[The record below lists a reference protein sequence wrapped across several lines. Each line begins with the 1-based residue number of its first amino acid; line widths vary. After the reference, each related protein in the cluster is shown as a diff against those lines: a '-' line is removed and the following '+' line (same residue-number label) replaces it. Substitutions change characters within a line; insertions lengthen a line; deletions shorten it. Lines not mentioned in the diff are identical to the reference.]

1 MKNKP
6 ERNTTKQKFHSHSLK
21 GLVNVS
27 VSVGITAAL
36 LICISYVSAQKNPV
50 DVQATDFVL
59 DVVAL
64 YLNVEETDEAL
75 EVLERLRATFPDD
88 YDLKLYLG
96 VALCKKHD
104 YDAAFKE
111 FQEIEN
117 MLNLRI
123 SGKLR
128 RYFAFSYKNRGLLH
142 FGRGI
147 SLLFAKED
155 FKAAKSKFISAIKK
169 KYDETNARYL
179 LIYSC
184 LKLKDFKRADKEL
197 DNLLE
202 KKEMD
207 EKDYIL
213 KGYLDYNR
221 GLEEKA
227 VSSFKKALEIN
238 PGLIQA
244 QKSLARIS
252 YNRGEWEDAI
262 EIWSSVI
269 DKIPEDFECG
279 LNMGRAYF
287 HLGRLE
293 EAKQQFGKL
302 HISVPVEKYSPWK
315 IPLALSP
322 MEDWTKFNVEYQ
334 VDYEDLIKKKN
345 LENLKA
351 GRAGPHGL
359 AAFFLNEK
367 ALVILRTEGKIDE
380 AIKILLLAHGIDET
394 GFIVSYNLGQL
405 YFNSGDLKKAEKF
418 ALEAA
423 QNKQNF
429 LGTHDLLGNI
439 YFKQGRYE
447 EALEEFSRVIEI
459 SESDAQGHYNLG
471 CAFFELKDLKNAEE
485 EWKKATQYAAQ
496 TPIKEKEEKYS
507 RDERGYSLIVRKRS
521 VAYRARISL
530 GSLYE
535 RKNFIEEAIREHGRA
550 VKLEPNNPE
559 AYFELGRIYFKQKS
573 WEKARFYLEKHIDL
587 GGLNQEEA
595 RRLLKSLGGQ

>member
-1 MKNKP
+1 MKNKS
-6 ERNTTKQKFHSHSLK
+6 EENTTRQKFHPHGFK
-21 GLVNVS
+21 RKVS
-27 VSVGITAAL
+27 DSVPVGIIVAL
-36 LICISYVSAQKNPV
+36 LICISYVSAQKSPE

-64 YLNVEETDEAL
+64 YLNVGEIEEAL
-75 EVLERLRATFPDD
+75 EVLKRLRATFPDD
-88 YDLKLYLG
+88 YDLKLYSG

-104 YDAAFKE
+104 YEAAFKE
-111 FQEIEN
+111 FQKIEN
-117 MLNLRI
+117 TLDLRI
-123 SGKLR
+123 SRKLR

-147 SLLFAKED
+147 TLLFAKED

-169 KYDETNARYL
+169 KYDEINARYL

-184 LKLKDFKRADKEL
+184 LKLKDYKRADKEL
-197 DNLLE
+197 YNLLK

-207 EKDYIL
+207 EVDYII

-221 GLEEKA
+221 GSEEKA
-227 VSSFKKALEIN
+227 VSSFKKALEII
-238 PGLIQA
+238 PDSIQA
-244 QKSLARIS
+244 QTNLACIY

-293 EAKQQFGKL
+293 EAKQQFEKL
-302 HISVPVEKYSPWK
+302 NISVSVEKYSPGK

-322 MEDWTKFNVEYQ
+322 MEVWTEFNVEYR
-334 VDYEDLIKKKN
+334 VDYEELVNQEN
-345 LENLKA
+345 LEELKA
-351 GRAGPHGL
+351 RRAGPHRL

-367 ALVILRTEGKIDE
+367 ALVTLRTEGKIDE

-405 YFNSGDLKKAEKF
+405 YFNSGDLKKAEEF
-418 ALEAA
+418 ALKTV
-423 QNKQNF
+423 QHKQNF

-471 CAFFELKDLKNAEE
+471 CAFWELKDLKNAEE

-496 TPIKEKEEKYS
+496 TPMKEKEEKYS

-521 VAYRARISL
+521 VAYRTHISL

-535 RKNFIEEAIREHGRA
+535 RKNFIKEAITEHERA

-559 AYFELGRIYFKQKS
+559 AYFELGRIYFNQKS
-573 WEKARFYLEKHIDL
+573 WEKAKFYLKKHIDL
-587 GGLNQEEA
+587 GGQNQEEA
-595 RRLLKSLGGQ
+595 RRLLKSLGGV

>member
-1 MKNKP
+1 MKHQP
-6 ERNTTKQKFHSHSLK
+6 EKNTTRQKFHSHSLK
-21 GLVNVS
+21 ELVNI
-27 VSVGITAAL
+27 SVGITVAL
-36 LICISYVSAQKNPV
+36 LICISYVSAQKSPE
-50 DVQATDFVL
+50 DVQATDFVS

-64 YLNVEETDEAL
+64 YLNVGETEEAL
-75 EVLERLRATFPDD
+75 EILKRLRATFPDD

-104 YDAAFKE
+104 YEAAFKE
-111 FQEIEN
+111 FQKIEN
-117 MLNLRI
+117 TLNLRI
-123 SGKLR
+123 SRKLR
-128 RYFAFSYKNRGLLH
+128 RYFAFSYKHRGLLY

-147 SLLFAKED
+147 TLLFAKED
-155 FKAAKSKFISAIKK
+155 FRAAKSKFISAIKK

-197 DNLLE
+197 DELLE

-207 EKDYIL
+207 EVDYIL

-238 PGLIQA
+238 PDLIQA
-244 QKSLARIS
+244 QKNLACIY
-252 YNRGEWEDAI
+252 YNRGEWEDGI

-279 LNMGRAYF
+279 LNIGRAYF

-293 EAKQQFGKL
+293 EAKQQFEKL
-302 HISVPVEKYSPWK
+302 NISVPVEKYSPGK

-322 MEDWTKFNVEYQ
+322 MEDWIEFNVEYQ
-334 VDYEDLIKKKN
+334 VDYEDLIKQKN
-345 LENLKA
+345 LEKLKA
-351 GRAGPHGL
+351 RSAGPHRL

-367 ALVILRTEGKIDE
+367 ALVTLRTEGKIDE
-380 AIKILLLAHGIDET
+380 VIKILLLAHGIDET

-405 YFNSGDLKKAEKF
+405 YFNSGDFKKAEEF
-418 ALEAA
+418 ALKTVQHKE
-423 QNKQNF
+423 NF

-439 YFKQGRYE
+439 YFKKGRYE

-471 CAFFELKDLKNAEE
+471 CAFWELKDLKNAEE
-485 EWKKATQYAAQ
+485 EWEKAAQYAAQ
-496 TPIKEKEEKYS
+496 TPMKEKEEKYS

-521 VAYRARISL
+521 VAYRAHISL

-535 RKNFIEEAIREHGRA
+535 RKNFIEEAITEHEIA

-559 AYFELGRIYFKQKS
+559 AYFELGRIYFNQKS
-573 WEKARFYLEKHIDL
+573 WEKAKFYLKKHIDL
-587 GGLNQEEA
+587 GGRNQEEA
-595 RRLLKSLGGQ
+595 RRLLKSLGGV

>member
-1 MKNKP
+1 MKHQP
-6 ERNTTKQKFHSHSLK
+6 EKNTTRQKFHSHSLK
-21 GLVNVS
+21 ELVNI
-27 VSVGITAAL
+27 SVGITAAL
-36 LICISYVSAQKNPV
+36 LICISYVSAQKSPE
-50 DVQATDFVL
+50 DVQATDFVS

-64 YLNVEETDEAL
+64 YLNVGETEEAL
-75 EVLERLRATFPDD
+75 EILKRLRATFPDD

-104 YDAAFKE
+104 YEAAFKE
-111 FQEIEN
+111 FQKIEN
-117 MLNLRI
+117 TLNLRI
-123 SGKLR
+123 SRKLR
-128 RYFAFSYKNRGLLH
+128 RYFAFSYKHRGLLY

-147 SLLFAKED
+147 TLLFAKED
-155 FKAAKSKFISAIKK
+155 FRAAKSKFISAIKK

-197 DNLLE
+197 DELLE

-238 PGLIQA
+238 PDLIQA
-244 QKSLARIS
+244 QKNLACIY
-252 YNRGEWEDAI
+252 YNRGEWEDGI

-535 RKNFIEEAIREHGRA
+535 RRNFIEEAIREHGRA